1 LNSEDNLLSDMKDA
15 LEKAKEKIS
24 AMIEK
29 GIEDDRI
36 LPKFENDHDERRFWY
51 VLIAIISLSAI
62 LCIALI
68 LGLCCCCCKK
78 AKELDESEPET
89 TTYRSKKKS
98 SKSTV

>member
-15 LEKAKEKIS
+15 LEKAKDKIK

-29 GIEDDRI
+29 GIDDPI
-36 LPKFENDHDERRFWY
+36 LPKFENKHDERRFWY
-51 VLIAIISLSAI
+51 VLIAIISLSAV

-78 AKELDESEPET
+78 AKDFDESDAET
-89 TTYRSKKKS
+89 TIRSKKKS
-98 SKSTV
+98 SKSNV

>member
-29 GIEDDRI
+29 GIDDDRI

-68 LGLCCCCCKK
+68 LGLCCCCKK

-89 TTYRSKKKS
+89 TYRSKKKS